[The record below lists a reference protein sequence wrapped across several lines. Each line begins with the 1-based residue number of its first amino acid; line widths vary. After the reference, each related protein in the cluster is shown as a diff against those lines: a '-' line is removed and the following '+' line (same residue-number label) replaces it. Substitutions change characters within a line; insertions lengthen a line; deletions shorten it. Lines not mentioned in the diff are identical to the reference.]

1 MIPSLVE
8 FTPNNWDKYLKKNV
22 DGIDILEKIKDK
34 LDLYNSKTEDIPMYP
49 DINNIFNAFTYF
61 DPSETRV
68 IIIGQDCYHQANQ
81 ATGLCFGV
89 NNNVKIP
96 PSLRNIK
103 KELLDDLNIELQDT
117 SLIQWAKQ
125 GVLLL
130 NSSLTV
136 KKSMAGCHLS
146 IWKDYTDN
154 IIKSLSDDFENIIF
168 VLWGNFAKN
177 KIKLINQ
184 NNKHQILTAVH
195 PSPLSANKGGWFG
208 NKHFSKINS
217 ILSDN
222 NKNTINW

>member
-1 MIPSLVE
+1 MTYSLSE
-8 FTPNNWDKYLKKNV
+8 ITPTNWDKYLKQEIN
-22 DGIDILEKIKDK
+22 GINTLEKIKDK
-34 LDLYNSKTEDIPMYP
+34 LDSHNSKTEEIAMYP
-49 DINNIFNAFTYF
+49 DINNIFRAFTYF
-61 DPSETRV
+61 NPSDTRV
-68 IIIGQDCYHQANQ
+68 VIIGQDCYHQPNQ

-103 KELLDDLNIELQDT
+103 KELLDDLNITLQDT
-117 SLIQWAKQ
+117 SLELWAKQ

-136 KKSMAGCHLS
+136 KESMAGCHLK

-177 KIKLINQ
+177 KIKIINQ
-184 NNKHQILTAVH
+184 NNNHQILMAAH
-195 PSPLSANKGGWFG
+195 PSPLSANRGGWFG
-208 NKHFSKINS
+208 NKHFSKINN
-217 ILSDN
+217 ILSNN

>member
-1 MIPSLVE
+1 
-8 FTPNNWDKYLKKNV
+8 
-22 DGIDILEKIKDK
+22 
-34 LDLYNSKTEDIPMYP
+34 
-49 DINNIFNAFTYF
+49 
-61 DPSETRV
+61 
-68 IIIGQDCYHQANQ
+68 
-81 ATGLCFGV
+81 
-89 NNNVKIP
+89 
-96 PSLRNIK
+96 
-103 KELLDDLNIELQDT
+103 
-117 SLIQWAKQ
+117 
-125 GVLLL
+125 
-130 NSSLTV
+130 
-136 KKSMAGCHLS
+136 MAGCHLS